1 MTTFV
6 FRGCVIFEAFF
17 LRAATVNNFG
27 KLFVESITDRE
38 IIGVLNIVLRSSEAT
53 FITIQ
58 PQNNC
63 VM

>member
-1 MTTFV
+1 M
-6 FRGCVIFEAFF
+6 IFEAFF

-38 IIGVLNIVLRSSEAT
+38 IIGVLNIVLRSSEVT